1 MFDFSATGQA
11 VAQSETE
18 RAEHKRT
25 ELTGNPSRAKAPQ
38 NELRAKASGVPQL
51 AAVLWQIHE
60 GGNHEGLHTVT
71 REKAFLLF
79 LANMKS

>member
-1 MFDFSATGQA
+1 MFDFGATGQA

-38 NELRAKASGVPQL
+38 NGLRAKASGVPQL
-51 AAVLWQIHE
+51 AAVRSDLQ
-60 GGNHEGLHTVT
+60 N
-71 REKAFLLF
+71 LLIF
-79 LANMKS
+79 RHRDFRFR